1 MPSNFS
7 NLKRRCGIYATHLCF
22 SLSKVH
28 NFCLLG
34 TLQVLFCSKSMDE
47 GHACG
52 DVPAV
57 QDSELALGEHMAL
70 ARSQISVLSVSYA

>member
-1 MPSNFS
+1 
-7 NLKRRCGIYATHLCF
+7 
-22 SLSKVH
+22 
-28 NFCLLG
+28 
-34 TLQVLFCSKSMDE
+34 MDE